1 MISARSF
8 DRAIVGAGFGG
19 LYALY
24 RLHGLGFD
32 VGVYDAGS
40 GIGGSWFSRRYPSTR
55 CDIDR
60 MHTRDFKLEE
70 IELAIRRLTGEIPG
84 DESIHSCLIPER

>member
-60 MHTRDFKLEE
+60 MNTRDFKLEE

>member
-1 MISARSF
+1 MISSRSF
-8 DRAIVGAGFGG
+8 DGAIVGAGFGG

-24 RLHGLGFD
+24 RLHGLGLD
-32 VGVYDAGS
+32 VRVYDAGS
-40 GIGGSWFSRRYPSTR
+40 GIGGTWFWKCCPSTHG
-55 CDIDR
+55 DIDR